1 MLRLNHA
8 RPAFE
13 DLRPYLWPLVVL
25 LIVSLLAVPM
35 TLIFPL
41 PIKLLV
47 DSVLGSQPLPGY
59 LTIFVGS
66 QVSKTLALWLAISIL
81 MATAVL
87 TYLQNLVNVWYSNK
101 VGNRMTLDVRAR
113 LFRQMQRLSVAYH
126 DTMGAADSAYRTLN
140 DAPMLRSFGI
150 DSLIPLTTSIL
161 TLGAMILVMVFLDW
175 ELALI
180 ALLVSPLMFLLT
192 FVFRPRIRA
201 GWRKFRASES
211 AAMAVA
217 QESLGA
223 SRLVKSYGQEER
235 KNREL
240 VSHYDASLSASL
252 KVQVDSAVYSL
263 LVGILTAAGL
273 AAVLYIGIGH
283 VQAGIGNLTLG
294 SLLVVNYYVTQL
306 YGPLRNVGQSIL
318 EIQMSLTG
326 VERYRAVLDEKPDV
340 PELPNAIP
348 LARGRGNIAFRNVS
362 FAYTKDHPVLH
373 DIIFELRSGNRL
385 GVVGPTGS
393 GKTTLSTLLLR
404 LFYPTEGVITLDDLD
419 LKDYK
424 LADLRNQYAVVHQE
438 TVLFSTSVAENIRFA
453 KPNATMD
460 EVIAAATAAKAQ
472 DFITNLPN
480 GYDTLVG
487 ERGMKLSGG
496 ERQRISLA
504 RAFLKD
510 APILILDE
518 PTSSLDVHTES
529 AILDTIQ
536 ELMKGRTTMMIA
548 HRPSTLRDCN
558 MILVLEDGRVNR
570 VTSEAESV
578 ISDMQAVRV
587 QT

>member
-1 MLRLNHA
+1 MLSFSHA
-8 RPAFE
+8 RRAFE

-66 QVSKTLALWLAISIL
+66 QVSKTLALWLAISML

-235 KNREL
+235 KNKEL

-263 LVGILTAAGL
+263 LVGVLTAAGL

-283 VQAGIGNLTLG
+283 VPGILTLG

-306 YGPLRNVGQSIL
+306 YSPLRNVGQSIL
-318 EIQMSLTG
+318 DIQMSLTG

-340 PELPNAIP
+340 PESPNALP
-348 LARGRGNIAFRNVS
+348 LARATGKIAFRNVS
-362 FAYTKDHPVLH
+362 FEYTKDHPVLH
-373 DIIFELRSGNRL
+373 DITFELPSGNRL

-404 LFYPTEGVITLDDLD
+404 LFDPTEGVITLDDLD

-504 RAFLKD
+504 RAFLKN

-570 VTSEAESV
+570 VTSEVESV

-587 QT
+587 RM

>member
-1 MLRLNHA
+1 
-8 RPAFE
+8 
-13 DLRPYLWPLVVL
+13 
-25 LIVSLLAVPM
+25 
-35 TLIFPL
+35 
-41 PIKLLV
+41 
-47 DSVLGSQPLPGY
+47 
-59 LTIFVGS
+59 
-66 QVSKTLALWLAISIL
+66 
-81 MATAVL
+81 
-87 TYLQNLVNVWYSNK
+87 
-101 VGNRMTLDVRAR
+101 
-113 LFRQMQRLSVAYH
+113 
-126 DTMGAADSAYRTLN
+126 
-140 DAPMLRSFGI
+140 MLRSFGI

-175 ELALI
+175 QLALI

-235 KNREL
+235 KNKEL

-252 KVQVDSAVYSL
+252 KVQVDSAIYSL

-283 VQAGIGNLTLG
+283 VQTGILTLG

-318 EIQMSLTG
+318 DIQMSLTG
-326 VERYRAVLDEKPDV
+326 VERYRAILDEKPDV
-340 PELPNAIP
+340 PESPNALS
-348 LARGRGNIAFRNVS
+348 LARARGKIAFQNVS
-362 FAYTKDHPVLH
+362 FEYTKNHPVLH
-373 DIIFELRSGNRL
+373 DISFDLPSGNRL

-393 GKTTLSTLLLR
+393 GKTTISTLLLR
-404 LFYPTEGVITLDDLD
+404 LFDPTKGLITLDDID
-419 LKDYK
+419 LRDYK

-453 KPNATMD
+453 RPNATMV
-460 EVIAAATAAKAQ
+460 EVIAAATAAKAHE
-472 DFITNLPN
+472 FITNLPN

-504 RAFLKD
+504 RAFLKN

-570 VTSEAESV
+570 MTSQVESV
-578 ISDMQAVRV
+578 VSDMQTVSV

>member
-1 MLRLNHA
+1 MLKR
-8 RPAFE
+8 AFE
-13 DLRPYLWPLVVL
+13 DLRPYLWPIVVL
-25 LIVSLLAVPM
+25 LIVSLTAVPI

-59 LTIFVGS
+59 LTVFVGS
-66 QVSKTLALWLAISIL
+66 QVSKSLTLWLAITIL
-81 MATAVL
+81 MGTAVL
-87 TYLQNLVNVWYSNK
+87 TYLQNLVNVWYTNK

-113 LFRQMQRLSVAYH
+113 LFRQMQRLSIAYH

-150 DSLIPLTTSIL
+150 DSMIPLATSIL
-161 TLGAMILVMVFLDW
+161 TIGAMILVMVYFDW
-175 ELALI
+175 QLALV
-180 ALLVSPLMFLLT
+180 ALLVSPVMFLLT

-235 KNREL
+235 KNEQL
-240 VSHYDASLSASL
+240 VSHYNASLNAQL
-252 KVQVDSAVYSL
+252 KVQVDSAFYSL
-263 LVGILTAAGL
+263 LVGIVTAAGL
-273 AAVLYIGIGH
+273 AAVFYIGIGH
-283 VQAGIGNLTLG
+283 VQAGVLTLG

-318 EIQMSLTG
+318 DIQMSLTG

-340 PELPNAIP
+340 PESPNALP
-348 LARGRGNIAFRNVS
+348 LARAKGKISFRKVS
-362 FAYTKDHPVLH
+362 FEYTKGHPVLS
-373 DIIFELRSGNRL
+373 DVSFELPSANCL

-404 LFYPTEGVITLDDLD
+404 LFDPTEGVIALDDINLR
-419 LKDYK
+419 DYK

-438 TVLFSTSVAENIRFA
+438 TVLFSTTVAENIRFA
-453 KPNATMD
+453 RPSATMD
-460 EVIAAATAAKAQ
+460 EVIGAATAAKAH
-472 DFITNLPN
+472 DFITSLPN

-504 RAFLKD
+504 RAFLKN

-518 PTSSLDVHTES
+518 PTSSLDVHTE
-529 AILDTIQ
+529 ATILETIQ
-536 ELMKGRTTMMIA
+536 ELMKGKTTLMIA
-548 HRPSTLRDCN
+548 HRASTLRNCN
-558 MILVLEDGRVNR
+558 VILVLEEGRVTR
-570 VTSEAESV
+570 MTTEVDSI
-578 ISDMQAVRV
+578 ISSMQALNV
-587 QT
+587 QI

>member
-1 MLRLNHA
+1 MLRSRHVQRAL
-8 RPAFE
+8 E
-13 DLRPYLWPLVVL
+13 DLRPYLGPLVVL
-25 LIVSLLAVPM
+25 LLVSLLAIPI
-35 TLIFPL
+35 TLIVPL
-41 PIKLLV
+41 PIKILV
-47 DSVLGSQPLPGY
+47 DSFLGSQSLPGY
-59 LTIFVGS
+59 LTILVGT
-66 QVSKTLALWLAISIL
+66 QFSKSFAIWLAISML
-81 MATAVL
+81 LGTAVL
-87 TYLQNLVNVWYSNK
+87 TWLLNLVNVWYSNK

-113 LFRQMQRLSVAYH
+113 LFRQMQRLSIAYH
-126 DTMGAADSAYRTLN
+126 DTMGASDSAYRTLN

-150 DSLIPLTTSIL
+150 DSIIPLTTSIL
-161 TLGAMILVMVFLDW
+161 TLAAMILVMVYLDW
-175 ELALI
+175 QLALI
-180 ALLVSPLMFLLT
+180 ALLVSPLMFVLT

-201 GWRKFRASES
+201 GWRRFRASES

-235 KNREL
+235 KNEQL
-240 VSHYDASLSASL
+240 VSHYNASLNAQL
-252 KVQVDSAVYSL
+252 KVQVDSAFYSL
-263 LVGILTAAGL
+263 LVGIVTAAGL
-273 AAVLYIGIGH
+273 AAVFYIGIGH
-283 VQAGIGNLTLG
+283 VQAGALTLG

-318 EIQMSLTG
+318 DIQMSMTG
-326 VERYRAVLDEKPDV
+326 IERYHAVLEEKPDV
-340 PELPNAIP
+340 PESPNALP
-348 LARGRGNIAFRNVS
+348 LARAKGKIAFQKVS
-362 FAYTKDHPVLH
+362 FEYTKDHRVLH
-373 DIIFELRSGNRL
+373 DGSFELPSGNRL

-404 LFYPTEGVITLDDLD
+404 LFDPTEGVITLDDLD

-438 TVLFSTSVAENIRFA
+438 TVLFSTSIVENIRFA

-548 HRPSTLRDCN
+548 HRPTTLRDCN
-558 MILVLEDGRVNR
+558 MILVLEDGRVSR
-570 VTSEAESV
+570 MTSEVESV
-578 ISDMQAVRV
+578 ISEMQTVRV

>member
-1 MLRLNHA
+1 
-8 RPAFE
+8 
-13 DLRPYLWPLVVL
+13 
-25 LIVSLLAVPM
+25 M

-47 DSVLGSQPLPGY
+47 DSVLGSQPLPWY

-66 QVSKTLALWLAISIL
+66 QVSKTLALWLAISML

-175 ELALI
+175 QLALI

-235 KNREL
+235 KNKEL

-252 KVQVDSAVYSL
+252 KVQVDSAIYSL
-263 LVGILTAAGL
+263 LVGVLTAAGL

-283 VQAGIGNLTLG
+283 VPGILTLG

-318 EIQMSLTG
+318 DIQMSLTG

-340 PELPNAIP
+340 PESPNARP
-348 LARGRGNIAFRNVS
+348 LARAKGRIEFRNVL
-362 FAYTKDHPVLH
+362 FEYTKDHPVLH
-373 DIIFELRSGNRL
+373 DISFELPSGNRL

-404 LFYPTEGVITLDDLD
+404 LFDPTEGVITLDSID

-460 EVIAAATAAKAQ
+460 EVIAAATAAKAH

-510 APILILDE
+510 ASILILDE

-536 ELMKGRTTMMIA
+536 ELMRGRTTMMIA
-548 HRPSTLRDCN
+548 HRPTTLRDCN
-558 MILVLEDGRVNR
+558 MILVLEDGRVSR
-570 VTSEAESV
+570 MTTEVDSV
-578 ISDMQAVRV
+578 ISDMQTVSV